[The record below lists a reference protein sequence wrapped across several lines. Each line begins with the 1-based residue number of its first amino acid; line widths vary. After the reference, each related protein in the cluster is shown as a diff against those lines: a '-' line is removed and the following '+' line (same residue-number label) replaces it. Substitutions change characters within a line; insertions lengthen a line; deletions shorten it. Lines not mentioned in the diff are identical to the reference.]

1 MTEDEAQ
8 RSRWTF
14 YEFVKI
20 KMLRKM
26 YYIAL
31 RNLWQARRD
40 YGLILESILFPI
52 GTLVIVKYSFGQMEE
67 SAYSL
72 EAKEMVLGLIAL
84 QIYFQTYLMG
94 ALVLVRERVQGTM
107 ERMFTYPVKKVEIL
121 GGYLLGFSL
130 LGIIQAS
137 YVLIFSYFLFSE
149 IEVVVNS
156 GLWLLAPVTFL
167 LVFTS
172 IGISA
177 LISSFAKS
185 EAQALQF
192 IPVVVIPALLLSGI
206 FYPVEL
212 LSPWLQKG
220 SYFIPLTYA
229 IASMRELLF
238 ENGDLYD
245 IIPSLFGM
253 GLLGIVTLVVG
264 SFTLRKT
271 S

>member
-1 MTEDEAQ
+1 
-8 RSRWTF
+8 
-14 YEFVKI
+14 
-20 KMLRKM
+20 MLRKI

-31 RNLWQARRD
+31 RNLWQARKD
-40 YGLILESILFPI
+40 YGLILESIFFPV
-52 GTLVIVKYSFGQMEE
+52 GTLVIVKFSFGQMEE
-67 SAYSL
+67 SSYTL
-72 EAKEMVLGLIAL
+72 ETQEMILGLIAL

-94 ALVLVRERVQGTM
+94 ALVLVRERVQGTL
-107 ERMFTYPVKKVEIL
+107 ERMFTYPVRKVEIL

-130 LGIIQAS
+130 LGIIQAV

-149 IEVVVNS
+149 IEVVFDS
-156 GLWLLAPVTFL
+156 HLWLLAPIIIL

-192 IPVVVIPALLLSGI
+192 IPLIIIPALLLSGI

-220 SYFIPLTYA
+220 SYLIPLTYA
-229 IASMRELLF
+229 IDSLRELIF

-245 IIPSLFGM
+245 IAPSLAGM
-253 GLLGIVTLVVG
+253 VILGMVALVAG
-264 SFTLRKT
+264 SFTLKKT

>member
-1 MTEDEAQ
+1 
-8 RSRWTF
+8 
-14 YEFVKI
+14 
-20 KMLRKM
+20 MLRKI

-31 RNLWQARRD
+31 RNLWQVRKD
-40 YGLILESILFPI
+40 YGLILESIFFPV

-67 SAYSL
+67 SSYTL
-72 EAKEMVLGLIAL
+72 ESQEMILGLIAL

-107 ERMFTYPVKKVEIL
+107 ERMFTYPVRKVEIL
-121 GGYLLGFSL
+121 VGYLLGFSFL
-130 LGIIQAS
+130 AILQAI
-137 YVLIFSYFLFSE
+137 YVLVFSYFLFNE
-149 IEVVVNS
+149 IEVAFNS
-156 GLWLLAPVTFL
+156 HLWLLAPITIL
-167 LVFTS
+167 LVFAS

-192 IPVVVIPALLLSGI
+192 IPLVVIPALLLSGI

-212 LSPWLQKG
+212 ISPWLQKG
-220 SYFIPLTYA
+220 SYLIPLTYA
-229 IASMRELLF
+229 ITSMRELLF
-238 ENGDLYD
+238 ESGDLYD
-245 IIPSLFGM
+245 IMPSLVGM
-253 GLLGIVTLVVG
+253 AILGTVTLVAG

>member
-1 MTEDEAQ
+1 
-8 RSRWTF
+8 
-14 YEFVKI
+14 
-20 KMLRKM
+20 MLRKI

-31 RNLWQARRD
+31 RNLWQAGKD
-40 YGLILESILFPI
+40 YGLILESIFFPI
-52 GTLVIVKYSFGQMEE
+52 GTLVIVKFSFGQMKE
-67 SAYSL
+67 SSYTL
-72 EAKEMVLGLIAL
+72 ETQEMILGLIAL

-94 ALVLVRERVQGTM
+94 ALVLVRERVQGTL
-107 ERMFTYPVKKVEIL
+107 ERMFTYPVRKAEIL

-130 LGIIQAS
+130 LGIIQAV
-137 YVLIFSYFLFSE
+137 YVLVFSYFLFSE
-149 IEVVVNS
+149 IKVVFNS
-156 GLWLLAPVTFL
+156 QLWLLIPITIL

-192 IPVVVIPALLLSGI
+192 IPLIIIPALLLSGI

-212 LSPWLQKG
+212 LAPWLQKG
-220 SYFIPLTYA
+220 SYLIPLTYA
-229 IASMRELLF
+229 IDSMRELIF

-245 IIPSLFGM
+245 IMPCLMGM
-253 GLLGIVTLVVG
+253 AILGTVTLVAG

>member
-1 MTEDEAQ
+1 
-8 RSRWTF
+8 
-14 YEFVKI
+14 
-20 KMLRKM
+20 MLRKI

-31 RNLWQARRD
+31 RNLWQARKD
-40 YGLILESILFPI
+40 YGLILESIFFPV
-52 GTLVIVKYSFGQMEE
+52 GTLVIVKFSFGQMEE
-67 SAYSL
+67 SSYTL
-72 EAKEMVLGLIAL
+72 ETQEMILGLIAL

-94 ALVLVRERVQGTM
+94 ALVLVRERVQGTL
-107 ERMFTYPVKKVEIL
+107 ERMFTYPVRKVEIL

-130 LGIIQAS
+130 LGIIQAV
-137 YVLIFSYFLFSE
+137 YVLVFSYFLFNE
-149 IEVVVNS
+149 IEVVFDS
-156 GLWLLAPVTFL
+156 HLWLLVPITIL

-177 LISSFAKS
+177 LISNIAKS

-192 IPVVVIPALLLSGI
+192 IHLIIIPALLLSGI

-220 SYFIPLTYA
+220 SYLIPLTYA
-229 IASMRELLF
+229 IDSLRELIF

-245 IIPSLFGM
+245 ITPSLLGM
-253 GLLGIVTLVVG
+253 AILGVVALVAG
-264 SFTLRKT
+264 SFTLKKT

>member
-1 MTEDEAQ
+1 
-8 RSRWTF
+8 
-14 YEFVKI
+14 
-20 KMLRKM
+20 MLRKI

-31 RNLWQARRD
+31 RNLWQARKD
-40 YGLILESILFPI
+40 YGLILESIFFPV
-52 GTLVIVKYSFGQMEE
+52 GTLVIVKFSFGQMEE
-67 SAYSL
+67 SSYTL
-72 EAKEMVLGLIAL
+72 ETQEMILGLIAL

-94 ALVLVRERVQGTM
+94 ALVLVRERVQGTL
-107 ERMFTYPVKKVEIL
+107 ERMFTYPVRKVEIL

-130 LGIIQAS
+130 LGIIQAV
-137 YVLIFSYFLFSE
+137 YVLVFSYFLFNE
-149 IEVVVNS
+149 IEVVFDS
-156 GLWLLAPVTFL
+156 HLWLLVPITIL

-177 LISSFAKS
+177 LISNIAKS

-192 IPVVVIPALLLSGI
+192 IPLIIIPALLLSGI

-220 SYFIPLTYA
+220 SYLIPLTYA
-229 IASMRELLF
+229 IDSLRELIF

-245 IIPSLFGM
+245 IAPSLAGM
-253 GLLGIVTLVVG
+253 VILGMVALVAG
-264 SFTLRKT
+264 SFTLKKT

>member
-1 MTEDEAQ
+1 
-8 RSRWTF
+8 
-14 YEFVKI
+14 
-20 KMLRKM
+20 MLRKI

-31 RNLWQARRD
+31 RNLWQARKD
-40 YGLILESILFPI
+40 YGLILESIFFPV
-52 GTLVIVKYSFGQMEE
+52 GTLVIVKFSFGQMEE
-67 SAYSL
+67 SSYTL
-72 EAKEMVLGLIAL
+72 ETQEMILGLIAL

-94 ALVLVRERVQGTM
+94 ALVLVRERVQGTL
-107 ERMFTYPVKKVEIL
+107 ERMFTYPVRKVEIL

-130 LGIIQAS
+130 LGIIQAV
-137 YVLIFSYFLFSE
+137 YVLVFSYFLFSE
-149 IEVVVNS
+149 IEVVFDS
-156 GLWLLAPVTFL
+156 HLWLLAPIIIL

-192 IPVVVIPALLLSGI
+192 IPLIIIPALLLSGI

-220 SYFIPLTYA
+220 SYLIPLTYA
-229 IASMRELLF
+229 IDSLRELIF

-245 IIPSLFGM
+245 IAPSLAGM
-253 GLLGIVTLVVG
+253 VILGMVALVAG
-264 SFTLRKT
+264 SFTLKKT

>member
-1 MTEDEAQ
+1 MTE
-8 RSRWTF
+8 
-14 YEFVKI
+14 
-20 KMLRKM
+20 MLRKI

-31 RNLWQARRD
+31 RNLWQARKD
-40 YGLILESILFPI
+40 YGLILESIFFPV

-67 SAYSL
+67 SSYMFESH
-72 EAKEMVLGLIAL
+72 EMVLGLITL

-121 GGYLLGFSL
+121 GGYLLGFSFL
-130 LGIIQAS
+130 AILQAI
-137 YVLIFSYFLFSE
+137 YVLVFSYFLFSE
-149 IEVVVNS
+149 IEVVFNS
-156 GLWLLAPVTFL
+156 RLWLLAPIIIL

-172 IGISA
+172 IGVSA

-185 EAQALQF
+185 EAQALQY
-192 IPVVVIPALLLSGI
+192 IPLVVIPALLLSGI

-212 LSPWLQKG
+212 LSSWLQKG
-220 SYFIPLTYA
+220 SYLIPLTYA
-229 IASMRELLF
+229 ITSMRELLF
-238 ENGDLYD
+238 ESGDLYD
-245 IIPSLFGM
+245 IMPSLIGM
-253 GLLGIVTLVVG
+253 LILGTVTLVAG

>member
-1 MTEDEAQ
+1 
-8 RSRWTF
+8 
-14 YEFVKI
+14 
-20 KMLRKM
+20 
-26 YYIAL
+26 
-31 RNLWQARRD
+31 
-40 YGLILESILFPI
+40 
-52 GTLVIVKYSFGQMEE
+52 
-67 SAYSL
+67 
-72 EAKEMVLGLIAL
+72 
-84 QIYFQTYLMG
+84 MG

-253 GLLGIVTLVVG
+253 GILGIVTLVVG

>member
-1 MTEDEAQ
+1 
-8 RSRWTF
+8 
-14 YEFVKI
+14 
-20 KMLRKM
+20 
-26 YYIAL
+26 
-31 RNLWQARRD
+31 
-40 YGLILESILFPI
+40 
-52 GTLVIVKYSFGQMEE
+52 
-67 SAYSL
+67 
-72 EAKEMVLGLIAL
+72 
-84 QIYFQTYLMG
+84 
-94 ALVLVRERVQGTM
+94 M
-107 ERMFTYPVKKVEIL
+107 ERMFTYPVKKIEIL

-130 LGIIQAS
+130 LGIIQAI

-149 IEVVVNS
+149 IEVVFNS
-156 GLWLLAPVTFL
+156 DLWLLAPITFL

-192 IPVVVIPALLLSGI
+192 IPLLVIPALLLSGI

-220 SYFIPLTYA
+220 SYLIPLTYA
-229 IASMRELLF
+229 ITSMRELIF
-238 ENGDLYD
+238 ENGDIYD

-253 GLLGIVTLVVG
+253 GILGIVTLVAG
-264 SFTLRKT
+264 SLTLRKT

>member
-1 MTEDEAQ
+1 
-8 RSRWTF
+8 
-14 YEFVKI
+14 VKI
-20 KMLRKM
+20 EMLRRI

-31 RNLWQARRD
+31 RNLWQARKD
-40 YGLILESILFPI
+40 YGLILESIFFPI
-52 GTLVIVKYSFGQMEE
+52 GTLVIVKFSFGQMKE
-67 SAYSL
+67 SAYTL
-72 EAKEMVLGLIAL
+72 ETQEMILGLIAL

-94 ALVLVRERVQGTM
+94 ALVLVRERVQGTL
-107 ERMFTYPVKKVEIL
+107 ERMFTYPVRKAEIL

-130 LGIIQAS
+130 LGIIQAV
-137 YVLIFSYFLFSE
+137 YVLVFSYFLFSE
-149 IEVVVNS
+149 IKVVFNS
-156 GLWLLAPVTFL
+156 QLWLLIPITIL

-192 IPVVVIPALLLSGI
+192 IPLIIIPALLLSGI

-212 LSPWLQKG
+212 LAPWLQKG
-220 SYFIPLTYA
+220 SYLIPLTYA
-229 IASMRELLF
+229 IDSMRELIF

-245 IIPSLFGM
+245 IMPCLMGM
-253 GLLGIVTLVVG
+253 AILGTVTLVAG

>member
-1 MTEDEAQ
+1 
-8 RSRWTF
+8 
-14 YEFVKI
+14 
-20 KMLRKM
+20 MLRKI

-31 RNLWQARRD
+31 RNLWQARKD
-40 YGLILESILFPI
+40 YGLILESIFFPV

-67 SAYSL
+67 SSYMFESH
-72 EAKEMVLGLIAL
+72 EMVLGLITL

-121 GGYLLGFSL
+121 GGYLLGFSFL
-130 LGIIQAS
+130 AILQAI
-137 YVLIFSYFLFSE
+137 YVLVFSYFLFSE
-149 IEVVVNS
+149 IEVIFNS
-156 GLWLLAPVTFL
+156 RLWLLAPITIL

-172 IGISA
+172 IGVSA

-185 EAQALQF
+185 EAQALQY
-192 IPVVVIPALLLSGI
+192 IPLVVIPALLLSGI

-212 LSPWLQKG
+212 LSSWLQKG
-220 SYFIPLTYA
+220 SYLIPLTYA
-229 IASMRELLF
+229 ITSMRELLF
-238 ENGDLYD
+238 ESGDLYD
-245 IIPSLFGM
+245 IMPSLIGM
-253 GLLGIVTLVVG
+253 LILGTVTLVAG

>member
-1 MTEDEAQ
+1 M
-8 RSRWTF
+8 
-14 YEFVKI
+14 K
-20 KMLRKM
+20 
-26 YYIAL
+26 
-31 RNLWQARRD
+31 
-40 YGLILESILFPI
+40 
-52 GTLVIVKYSFGQMEE
+52 E
-67 SAYSL
+67 SAYTL
-72 EAKEMVLGLIAL
+72 ETQEMILGLIAL

-94 ALVLVRERVQGTM
+94 ALVLVRERVQGTL
-107 ERMFTYPVKKVEIL
+107 ERMFTYPVRKAEIL

-130 LGIIQAS
+130 LGIIQAV
-137 YVLIFSYFLFSE
+137 YVLVFSYFLFSE
-149 IEVVVNS
+149 IKVVFNS
-156 GLWLLAPVTFL
+156 QLWLLIPITIL

-192 IPVVVIPALLLSGI
+192 IPLIIIPALLLSGI

-212 LSPWLQKG
+212 LAPWLQKG
-220 SYFIPLTYA
+220 SYLIPLTYA
-229 IASMRELLF
+229 IDSMRELIF

-245 IIPSLFGM
+245 IMPCLMGM
-253 GLLGIVTLVVG
+253 AILGTVTLVAG

>member
-1 MTEDEAQ
+1 M
-8 RSRWTF
+8 
-14 YEFVKI
+14 
-20 KMLRKM
+20 
-26 YYIAL
+26 
-31 RNLWQARRD
+31 
-40 YGLILESILFPI
+40 ILESIFFPI
-52 GTLVIVKYSFGQMEE
+52 GTLVIVKFSFGQMKE
-67 SAYSL
+67 SAYTL
-72 EAKEMVLGLIAL
+72 ETQEMILGLIAL

-94 ALVLVRERVQGTM
+94 ALVLVRERVQGTL
-107 ERMFTYPVKKVEIL
+107 ERMFTYPVRKAEIL

-130 LGIIQAS
+130 LGIIQAV
-137 YVLIFSYFLFSE
+137 YVLVFSYFLFSE
-149 IEVVVNS
+149 IKVVFNS
-156 GLWLLAPVTFL
+156 QLWLLIPITIL

-192 IPVVVIPALLLSGI
+192 IPLIIIPALLLSGI

-212 LSPWLQKG
+212 LAPWLQKG
-220 SYFIPLTYA
+220 SYLIPLTYA
-229 IASMRELLF
+229 IDSMRELIF

-245 IIPSLFGM
+245 IMPCLMGM
-253 GLLGIVTLVVG
+253 AILGTVTLVAG

>member
-1 MTEDEAQ
+1 MLK
-8 RSRWTF
+8 
-14 YEFVKI
+14 KI
-20 KMLRKM
+20 

-31 RNLWQARRD
+31 RNLWQARKD
-40 YGLILESILFPI
+40 YGLILESIFFPI
-52 GTLVIVKYSFGQMEE
+52 GTLVIVKYSLGQMEE
-67 SAYSL
+67 GSYTL
-72 EAKEMVLGLIAL
+72 ESKEMILGLIAL

-94 ALVLVRERVQGTM
+94 ALVLVRERVRGTL
-107 ERMFTYPVKKVEIL
+107 ERMFTYPVRKIEIL

-130 LGIIQAS
+130 LGIIQAI
-137 YVLIFSYFLFSE
+137 YVLIFSYFLFNE
-149 IEVVVNS
+149 IEVHFNS
-156 GLWLLAPVTFL
+156 DLWLLAPVVIL

-177 LISSFAKS
+177 LISSVAKS

-192 IPVVVIPALLLSGI
+192 IPLVVIPALLLSGI

-220 SYFIPLTYA
+220 SYLIPLTYA
-229 IASMRELLF
+229 ITSMRELIF

-253 GLLGIVTLVVG
+253 FLLGTLTLVAG

>member
-1 MTEDEAQ
+1 
-8 RSRWTF
+8 
-14 YEFVKI
+14 
-20 KMLRKM
+20 MLRRI

-31 RNLWQARRD
+31 RNLWQAGKD
-40 YGLILESILFPI
+40 YGLILESIFFPV
-52 GTLVIVKYSFGQMEE
+52 GTLVIVKYSFGQMKEGP
-67 SAYSL
+67 YTL
-72 EAKEMVLGLIAL
+72 EAQEIILGLIAL

-94 ALVLVRERVQGTM
+94 ALVLVRERVRGTM
-107 ERMFTYPVKKVEIL
+107 ERMFTYPIRKVEIL

-130 LGIIQAS
+130 LGMLQAV
-137 YVLIFSYFLFSE
+137 YVLIFSYFLFNE
-149 IEVVVNS
+149 MGVVFNS
-156 GLWLLAPVTFL
+156 HLWLLFPITIL

-177 LISSFAKS
+177 LVSSFAKS

-192 IPVVVIPALLLSGI
+192 IPLVVIPALLLSGI

-220 SYFIPLTYA
+220 AYLIPLTYA
-229 IASMRELLF
+229 IESMRELIF

-245 IIPSLFGM
+245 IIPSLVGM
-253 GLLGIVTLVVG
+253 TILGTVTLVIG

>member
-14 YEFVKI
+14 DEVVRI

-40 YGLILESILFPI
+40 YGLILESIFFPI

-72 EAKEMVLGLIAL
+72 ETKEMVLGLIAL

-130 LGIIQAS
+130 LGIIQAI

-149 IEVVVNS
+149 IEVVVTS

-253 GLLGIVTLVVG
+253 GILGIVTLVVG

>member
-1 MTEDEAQ
+1 MIEMV
-8 RSRWTF
+8 R
-14 YEFVKI
+14 KI
-20 KMLRKM
+20 

-31 RNLWQARRD
+31 RNIWQARKD
-40 YGLILESILFPI
+40 YGLILESIFFPV
-52 GTLVIVKYSFGQMEE
+52 GTLVIVKYSFSQMEE
-67 SAYSL
+67 SSYAL
-72 EAKEMVLGLIAL
+72 EAQEMILGLIAL

-94 ALVLVRERVQGTM
+94 ALVLVRERVRGTL
-107 ERMFTYPVKKVEIL
+107 ERMFTYPIRKVEIL

-130 LGIIQAS
+130 LGIIQAL
-137 YVLIFSYFLFSE
+137 YVLVFSYFLFNE
-149 IEVVVNS
+149 IEVVFNS
-156 GLWLLAPVTFL
+156 HLWLLVPITIL

-192 IPVVVIPALLLSGI
+192 IPLVVIPALLLSGI

-220 SYFIPLTYA
+220 SYLIPLTYA
-229 IASMRELLF
+229 ITSMRELLF
-238 ENGDLYD
+238 EHGDLYD
-245 IIPSLFGM
+245 IMPSLIGM
-253 GLLGIVTLVVG
+253 AILGTVTLVAG

-271 S
+271 N